1 MNVRRASTGRAWS
14 TAIAAALLMSA
25 SACGGTTAT
34 DQASDNR
41 GSDDDTAGSSTTDA
55 ASSEPEP
62 LFADEF
68 DTSGSVDWDVWQP
81 IIEKRHDSRQTDRE
95 KNVRVEGG
103 NLVIEAHKEQYKDA
117 EYTSAMIQTK
127 ESFQYGRFEARMK
140 LPDAEGT
147 WPAFWLVNDDQWPDF
162 GEIDVMEHFARK
174 TATKGDPQSM
184 GYVESNLHST
194 PPAAVEALTDW
205 GRVTSTPVDVTEWHT
220 YAVEWAEGEI
230 RFFIDDEQT
239 AVHERPDGDEPTW
252 PFDDHPEVIVFDM
265 FMGAYAGPVDA
276 EALPQKLLI
285 DWVRAWPLD
294 EP

>member
-1 MNVRRASTGRAWS
+1 VNVRRASTGRAWS
-14 TAIAAALLMSA
+14 TAIAAALLMSV

-127 ESFQYGRFEARMK
+127 GWFSTDGSELDEA
-140 LPDAEGT
+140 AVEGT
-147 WPAFWLVNDDQWPDF
+147 GGVLAGQRRPVARLWRDRRDGAFR
-162 GEIDVMEHFARK
+162 A
-174 TATKGDPQSM
+174 ATKGDPNRWVTS
-184 GYVESNLHST
+184 VNLLHS
-194 PPAAVEALTDW
+194 PAAIEALTDW
-205 GRVTSTPVDVTEWHT
+205 GRATSTPVDVTEWHT

-276 EALPQKLLI
+276 DALPQKLLL
-285 DWVRAWPLD
+285 DWVRAWPLED
-294 EP
+294 S

>member
-14 TAIAAALLMSA
+14 TAIAAALLMSV

-41 GSDDDTAGSSTTDA
+41 GSDDDTAGSSTTTA
-55 ASSEPEP
+55 APSEPEP

-68 DTSGSVDWDVWQP
+68 DTSGPVDWDAWRP
-81 IIEKRHDSRQTDRE
+81 ILEKRHDSRQTDRE

-147 WPAFWLVNDDQWPDF
+147 
-162 GEIDVMEHFARK
+162 
-174 TATKGDPQSM
+174 
-184 GYVESNLHST
+184 
-194 PPAAVEALTDW
+194 
-205 GRVTSTPVDVTEWHT
+205 
-220 YAVEWAEGEI
+220 
-230 RFFIDDEQT
+230 
-239 AVHERPDGDEPTW
+239 
-252 PFDDHPEVIVFDM
+252 
-265 FMGAYAGPVDA
+265 
-276 EALPQKLLI
+276 
-285 DWVRAWPLD
+285 
-294 EP
+294 

>member
-1 MNVRRASTGRAWS
+1 M
-14 TAIAAALLMSA
+14 AAALSSA
-25 SACGGTTAT
+25 G
-34 DQASDNR
+34 R
-41 GSDDDTAGSSTTDA
+41 AGSSLTARLKPATQGITTSDGSA
-55 ASSEPEP
+55 AS
-62 LFADEF
+62 
-68 DTSGSVDWDVWQP
+68 GRVDWDGGQP
-81 IIEKRHDSRQTDRE
+81 IMEMRHDSRQTDRE

-162 GEIDVMEHFARK
+162 GEIDVMEHFART
-174 TATKGDPQSM
+174 TANKGDPQSM

-194 PPAAVEALTDW
+194 PPAAIEALTDW
-205 GRVTSTPVDVTEWHT
+205 GRATSTPVDVTEWHT

-276 EALPQKLLI
+276 DALPQKLLL
-285 DWVRAWPLD
+285 DWVRAWPLED
-294 EP
+294 S